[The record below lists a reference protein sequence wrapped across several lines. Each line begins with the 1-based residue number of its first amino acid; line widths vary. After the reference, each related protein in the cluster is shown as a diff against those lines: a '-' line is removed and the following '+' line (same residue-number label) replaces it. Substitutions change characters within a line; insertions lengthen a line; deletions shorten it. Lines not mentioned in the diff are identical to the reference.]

1 MYSDKGIERRQAAL
15 EKSLGV
21 KLVRYEPSFIEALVA
36 RLDEILDPK
45 GNPTRALTLEE
56 QAFITNERRLVKI
69 DFHHWSRNYLYC
81 IRDQG
86 GLGKM
91 DFWESQLIL
100 LRLIAKLEE
109 EMIER
114 IDRKEPVD
122 GILVALHKDRQLG
135 ATAVVR
141 ALCMHRQITTEH
153 SRAIAAS
160 LDDDKILEMYDRD
173 KIILDNIPWWLRPEI
188 GFDEKAEHL
197 FFEHLKS
204 RIIYQTG
211 NQKFG
216 VGQGR
221 QFDLGHLTEIASWPN
236 PLTIEHDYF
245 PTIPQSQLAL
255 HVLETTAQGRGD
267 WWNRFVNKVR
277 KGIAQRWKF
286 LFIPWYVEDAKYNR
300 LPPEGWVPTDL
311 AMKYAQHVYETSP
324 EFCNGKAV
332 MLSRS
337 KLYWWQTTRDEY
349 QASNALNIFFSN
361 YAATPEESFQ
371 HSTRS
376 AFGYETLENLR
387 LGAKAGEAYQI
398 TIEDAA

>member
-1 MYSDKGIERRQAAL
+1 
-15 EKSLGV
+15 
-21 KLVRYEPSFIEALVA
+21 
-36 RLDEILDPK
+36 
-45 GNPTRALTLEE
+45 
-56 QAFITNERRLVKI
+56 
-69 DFHHWSRNYLYC
+69 
-81 IRDQG
+81 
-86 GLGKM
+86 M

-100 LRLIAKLEE
+100 LRKIAELEE
-109 EMIER
+109 DML
-114 IDRKEPVD
+114 DRLDRNEPVD
-122 GILVALHKDRQLG
+122 GILIALHKDRQLG

-173 KIILDNIPWWLRPEI
+173 KIILDNLPWWLKPEI

-197 FFEHLKS
+197 FFQHLGS

-245 PTIPQSQLAL
+245 PTIPQSPLAL

-277 KGIAQRWKF
+277 KGVAQRWKF
-286 LFIPWYVEDAKYNR
+286 LFIPWYVEDKKYNR
-300 LPPEGWVPTDL
+300 TPPEGWVPTDL
-311 AMKYAQHVYETSP
+311 AMRYAQHVHETSP

-332 MLSRS
+332 LLSRS
-337 KLYWWQTTRDEY
+337 KLYWWETTRAEY
-349 QASNALNIFFSN
+349 QSSNALNIFFSN
-361 YAATPEESFQ
+361 YASTPDESFQ
-371 HSTRS
+371 HNTRS
-376 AFGYETLENLR
+376 AFNFETLEGLR
-387 LGAKAGEAYQI
+387 LGAKTGEAYQI
-398 TIEDAA
+398 AEETAA